1 MMLLTWPFHG
11 LVAIVNEI
19 VRQAEEA
26 MYDETALQQEL
37 KALYARLES
46 GQIAEGEFERR
57 ENELAERL
65 AKAEEF
71 HRQQRRRAH

>member
-11 LVAIVNEI
+11 FVAIVNEI

-26 MYDETALQQEL
+26 MYDEAALQQEL
-37 KALYARLES
+37 KALYALLET
-46 GQIAEGEFERR
+46 GQITEEEFEPR

-65 AKAEEF
+65 AMAEEF
-71 HRQQRRRAH
+71 HRQQRRRTH